1 MGNITNILYMNFK
14 LSPSVA
20 AVWLLSLYLIY
31 DFLPRAFMKLSGPD
45 MLFQA
50 FAGWGYPTWFV
61 YVIGAVELIAPL
73 MLLVP
78 RIAKFGAAI
87 LAVLMLGVIGTH
99 VMADQMAAIGAP
111 IMLLVMSVAVLLLRL
126 DITKK

>member
-1 MGNITNILYMNFK
+1 MNFK

-31 DFLPRAFMKLSGPD
+31 DFLPRAIMKLTGPD

-50 FAGWGYPTWFV
+50 FAGWGYPSWLV
-61 YVIGAVELIAPL
+61 YVVGVIELVAPL
-73 MLLVP
+73 TLLVP
-78 RIAKFGAAI
+78 RIAKYGAG
-87 LAVLMLGVIGTH
+87 LLSLLMVGVIITH
-99 VMADQMAAIGAP
+99 SIAGQIPALATP
-111 IMLLVMSVAVLLLRL
+111 IMLLVMSLAVLLLRL